1 MDAEKARRAAS
12 RPISPADFRRFWIA
26 AAISNL
32 GDGIRLA
39 ALPLLALDLTSDTRL
54 IAGVTAMSFAPWIVV
69 GPFAGVLVDRR
80 DRKTLIVAAQL
91 GRGVA
96 VAVLAVTVAI
106 GWANIALLYVVA
118 LAVGV
123 GETVV
128 DSASQ
133 AAIPHLVDDSQL
145 ERANARMTVAENLFN
160 DVVGVALGAVVFAWL
175 TSVPFYVDAATF
187 MAGALLLTS
196 IRQPLQ
202 GERRSRDQ
210 TVRRDVADGLAFLLH
225 HPFLRPLAFSVATT
239 NIALH
244 MGLSIMVVLLVG
256 ELGASQAA
264 FGVVLALGSAGGVLG
279 SLIAGPLVTRMT
291 AQTTLRYTH
300 LPFILAA
307 AVYVTATQAWM
318 VASAFAATSF
328 ALVLYQIPSRA
339 MRQRIVPERLL
350 GRVITA
356 FRVFGLGGPVV
367 GAPIGGL
374 MAHQF
379 GVRSAYAASCAF
391 MIAAWAFVLVALRHE
406 GGPPVPI
413 DGER

>member
-1 MDAEKARRAAS
+1 MDAERAS
-12 RPISPADFRRFWIA
+12 RAESTPIPPSDFRRFWIA
-26 AAISNL
+26 AAVSNL

-54 IAGVTAMSFAPWIVV
+54 IAGVTAISFVPWIVV

-80 DRKTLIVAAQL
+80 DRRTLIVTAQL

-96 VAVLAVTVAI
+96 VAVLAVAVAI
-106 GWANIALLYVVA
+106 GWANIALLYVIA
-118 LAVGV
+118 LALGA

-133 AAIPHLVDDSQL
+133 AAIPHLVDDNHL

-160 DVVGVALGAVVFAWL
+160 NVVGVALGAVVFAWL

-187 MAGALLLTS
+187 LAGALLLTG

-202 GERRSRDQ
+202 GERRPRDQ

-244 MGLSIMVVLLVG
+244 MGLSIMVVLLVD
-256 ELGASQAA
+256 ELGTSQVA
-264 FGVVLALGSAGGVLG
+264 FGVVLALGAAGGVLG
-279 SLIAGPLVTRMT
+279 SLIAGPLVSRMT
-291 AQTTLRYTH
+291 ARTTLRYTH
-300 LPFILAA
+300 LPFILAT
-307 AVYVTATQAWM
+307 AVYVAATQAWM

-350 GRVITA
+350 GRVVAA
-356 FRVFGLGGPVV
+356 FRIFGLGGPVV

-374 MAHQF
+374 LAHQF
-379 GVRSAYAASCAF
+379 GVRSAYAASF
-391 MIAAWAFVLVALRHE
+391 GLMIVAWAFVLVALRHTSE
-406 GGPPVPI
+406 PQVAV
-413 DGER
+413 